1 MVATT
6 HVDTLDLVAHTLCMN
21 DVRPQLRAEMPQ
33 QELRFTAH
41 DPVLDEAL
49 ASLEKNGQKK
59 NSSVPEHLFLYAIK
73 RIAIDR
79 SDTFDGVSQ
88 NYSTYTQYRKKV
100 EDVSSRGT
108 KKLRL
113 DSWMKPLYAGPD
125 RSQLIGVGMRVIV
138 ESHNVEKLIAPPLY
152 GAKNYLPPLS
162 PSQIEEKETA
172 DKLLGVARNSAF
184 IPVRYE
190 IRNPADNPSES
201 LDRLH
206 EVLSIGA
213 YVAHMTIVSP
223 SPRHAREN
231 PIFHDNPFERT
242 FTRVDQY
249 LSMNQKSSLTPPIN
263 ISSNDPDAPLENV
276 S

>member
-1 MVATT
+1 
-6 HVDTLDLVAHTLCMN
+6 MN
-21 DVRPQLRAEMPQ
+21 DVRPQPRAEMPQ

-49 ASLEKNGQKK
+49 VSLEKNSVKER
-59 NSSVPEHLFLYAIK
+59 SAVPEQLFLYAIK

-79 SDTFDGVSQ
+79 SDMFDGSSQ
-88 NYSTYTQYRKKV
+88 NYSTYMQYRKKV

-108 KKLRL
+108 KKLHL
-113 DSWMKPLYAGPD
+113 GSWMKPLYAGPD
-125 RSQLIGVGMRVIV
+125 QSRLIGVGMRVLV
-138 ESHNVEKLIAPPLY
+138 ESQNVDKLIAPPLY

-162 PSQIEEKETA
+162 QAQIDEKETA
-172 DKLLGVARNSAF
+172 DKLLGVARKSAF

-190 IRNPADNPSES
+190 IKNPIDDPSES
-201 LDRLH
+201 LNRLH

-231 PIFHDNPFERT
+231 PIFHDSPFERT
-242 FTRVDQY
+242 FTRVDEY
-249 LSMNQKSSLTPPIN
+249 LSLNQEPSLTPPIDM
-263 ISSNDPDAPLENV
+263 IVNDPDEPLENV